1 VSRVPGRAAPA
12 SVSIRFLPAATIA
25 AVGVGVYLNSR
36 SIPFLWDD
44 LPAIVSNQ
52 SIRSLFTSFAP
63 PLETPVAGRPAVNVS
78 FALNYAMGELNVAG
92 YRWVNIGI
100 HVLCAVLL
108 YAIVRRTLLGARL
121 APLLERGAS
130 VIALASALI
139 WLVHPLQSEAVDYVT
154 QRTESIMGLFLL
166 LTLYAVVRAKESAR
180 PAWWQAAAVLA
191 CALGMASKASMAAA
205 PIVVLLYDRAFH
217 YDSFLAALRDR
228 RGLYLGL
235 AATWLVLGGLMWSA
249 PRSTIGPS
257 ESVSWQSYALNQ
269 IPIVVRYLRLA
280 VWPRGLVLDYGLPQ
294 ALTVREVWPQA
305 LLITLLAICGV
316 ASWLR
321 SPAAGFPGAVFFIML
336 APTSSVIPITTEV
349 GAERRMYVPMMALV
363 VLAIA
368 AGWLLLEH
376 LRNRRPAA
384 SRQLTA
390 AFAVAAVGGIS
401 GLAAATMARNALFQD
416 PVALWR
422 DVVDQR
428 PHGRARIS
436 LASALI
442 TAGIE
447 SEAVSELRLAAPD
460 YPEAKYAL
468 GSALFATGH
477 LEEAAAVLSE
487 YVALHPSDPSRIPA
501 RSQLGRILA
510 SQQRHGEAARQFRA
524 ILEVDPTNGDAR
536 EGLGDQLLLLNQYDE
551 AAAEYERAA
560 TQRDRPDLELKR
572 GMADMGANRLD
583 ESIRRFERVL
593 TLDPRSSR
601 AHRYLAEIAWKRGDI
616 NETVRHAQAALA
628 LDAAD
633 ASTHNLLGVALANAG
648 RLAEA
653 LGHFQAAARID
664 PSDVRTRENL
674 ARAERD
680 LAR

>member
-1 VSRVPGRAAPA
+1 
-12 SVSIRFLPAATIA
+12 
-25 AVGVGVYLNSR
+25 VGVGVYLNSR

-52 SIRSLFTSFAP
+52 SIRSLFAAFAP

-78 FALNYAMGELNVAG
+78 FALNYAVGELNVAG
-92 YRWVNIGI
+92 YHWVNIGI

-108 YAIVRRTLLGARL
+108 YAIVRRTFVGPRL
-121 APLLERGAS
+121 APLFERGAP
-130 VIALASALI
+130 VIAFTSALT
-139 WLVHPLQSEAVDYVT
+139 WLLHPLQTEAVDYVT
-154 QRTESIMGLFLL
+154 QRTESMMGLFLL
-166 LTLYAVVRAKESAR
+166 LTLYAAVRARQSAQSG
-180 PAWWQAAAVLA
+180 WWYAAAVLA
-191 CALGMASKASMAAA
+191 CALGMASKASMAPA

-235 AATWLVLGGLMWSA
+235 AATWLVLAGLMWSA

-269 IPIVVRYLRLA
+269 IPIVARYLRLA

-294 ALTVREVWPQA
+294 TLTVGAVWPQA
-305 LLITLLAICGV
+305 LAIALLATCAV

-321 SPAAGFPGAVFFIML
+321 NPAAGFPGAVFFVML

-368 AGWLLLEH
+368 AGWQLLAH
-376 LRNRRPAA
+376 LLKRRPAA

-390 AFAVAAVGGIS
+390 AFAAAAVGGIA
-401 GLAAATMARNALFQD
+401 GLAGATLARNALFQD

-422 DVVDQR
+422 DVVDRR

-442 TAGIE
+442 TAGRE
-447 SEAVSELRLAAPD
+447 SEAVAELRLAAPD

-468 GSALFATGH
+468 GSALYATGQ
-477 LEEAAAVLSE
+477 LDEAAGVLAE
-487 YVALHPSDPSRIPA
+487 YVALQPSDPSRIPA

-510 SQQRHGEAARQFRA
+510 SEQKHREAAMQFRA
-524 ILEVDPTNGDAR
+524 ILEVEPTSVEAR

-560 TQRDRPDLELKR
+560 AQSDRPELELKR
-572 GMADMGANRLD
+572 GMADMGANRLE

-601 AHRYLAEIAWKRGDI
+601 AHRYLAEIAWQRRDI
-616 NETVRHAQAALA
+616 NETVRQAQAALA
-628 LDAAD
+628 IDAAD

-653 LGHFQAAARID
+653 LEHFQAAARID
-664 PSDVRTRENL
+664 PSDAGVRENL
-674 ARAERD
+674 DRAKRD